1 MRGLGRKSC
10 HYFQSKNRTA
20 SVLCPW
26 LLFHILGETGM
37 SLPCTA
43 GLGTVSRDF
52 SEHMAFEKLR
62 LWERTTARALMETR
76 GERGDG
82 SGSTHTWRPCEVAFS
97 ERGLEMAGW
106 ERGQDQEESR
116 LSPSPS
122 LSSGGLGGPSR
133 V

>member
-1 MRGLGRKSC
+1 MWGLGRKSC

-82 SGSTHTWRPCEVAFS
+82 SGSTG
-97 ERGLEMAGW
+97 ERRSLGLEGIIKW
-106 ERGQDQEESR
+106 ESARFWFHFTVQTNDFK
-116 LSPSPS
+116 LFSPNRT
-122 LSSGGLGGPSR
+122 LAR
-133 V
+133 NTTIKH